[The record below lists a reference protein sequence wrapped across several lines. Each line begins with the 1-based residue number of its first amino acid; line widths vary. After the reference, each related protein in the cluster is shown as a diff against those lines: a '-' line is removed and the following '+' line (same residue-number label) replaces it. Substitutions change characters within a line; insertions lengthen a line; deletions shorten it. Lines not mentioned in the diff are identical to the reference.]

1 MVVFME
7 MASISKPT
15 KWFSVFMEMASIS
28 KPTKWFSNKGLRL
41 SHPRLRSKSK
51 SSSSLPPSPTV
62 PAPTQL
68 NSTKEKELQEVF
80 RRFDSNGDGKISS
93 EELSAYFASVGDN
106 ISREEAQRVIKDF
119 DNNGDKM
126 LEFKDFVKLMEGDN
140 EGDDDVKRA
149 FEMYEVDK
157 GCGCI
162 TPVGLQQMLNRLG
175 DVKSFEESVAMIQVF
190 DLDGNG
196 VLDFHEFQQMMR
208 GEP

>member
-1 MVVFME
+1 ME
-7 MASISKPT
+7 I
-15 KWFSVFMEMASIS
+15 ASIS

-41 SHPRLRSKSK
+41 SLPRLRSKSK

-62 PAPTQL
+62 PAVPIL
-68 NSTKEKELQEVF
+68 LINTKEEELQEVF
-80 RRFDSNGDGKISS
+80 RRFDSDGD
-93 EELSAYFASVGDN
+93 
-106 ISREEAQRVIKDF
+106 DF
-119 DNNGDKM
+119 DNNGDNL
-126 LEFKDFVKLMEGDN
+126 LEFKDFVKLMEGDK
-140 EGDDDVKRA
+140 EGGDIRRA

-175 DVKSFEESVAMIQVF
+175 DVKSYEECVAMIRVF

>member
-1 MVVFME
+1 ME
-7 MASISKPT
+7 IDIFSKPT
-15 KWFSVFMEMASIS
+15 KWFY
-28 KPTKWFSNKGLRL
+28 NKGLRL
-41 SHPRLRSKSK
+41 SLPRLRSKSK

-62 PAPTQL
+62 REPTL
-68 NSTKEKELQEVF
+68 FNNTKEEEFQEVF
-80 RRFDSNGDGKISS
+80 RRFDSDGDGKISS
-93 EELSAYFASVGDN
+93 EELGAYFASIDDN

-119 DNNGDKM
+119 DNNGDNL

-140 EGDDDVKRA
+140 EGDDIKRA

-162 TPVGLQQMLNRLG
+162 TPLGLQQMLNRLG
-175 DVKSFEESVAMIQVF
+175 DVKSYEECVAMIQVF